1 MGIISGCILT
11 ITCENAS
18 NDTIVWM
25 VIAERKDSFITP
37 LDIYTFGHLKCPKA
51 ERIASLGK
59 RCKNGIVLI
68 IMDS

>member
-51 ERIASLGK
+51 ERIAPDKTPTSRRFNWQK
-59 RCKNGIVLI
+59 V
-68 IMDS
+68 